1 MEYRDRGE
9 GGTKEKDVSAA
20 IEGVSLEGR
29 FLMRVSR
36 DGHPKIL
43 AESKQDVHECDP
55 QNHAVNQ
62 H

>member
-1 MEYRDRGE
+1 
-9 GGTKEKDVSAA
+9 V

-36 DGHPKIL
+36 YVHPKIL